1 MQNQTLRFFAL
12 RNKKILDKRCES
24 MEAQE
29 RTVMCVG
36 GGPFKGLEFS
46 RVFSLTGG
54 FFTVAGARRV
64 KNGLDKIFLIEPNT

>member
-1 MQNQTLRFFAL
+1 
-12 RNKKILDKRCES
+12 

-29 RTVMCVG
+29 RTVMCVGG

>member
-1 MQNQTLRFFAL
+1 
-12 RNKKILDKRCES
+12 

-29 RTVMCVG
+29 RTVMCVGG

-54 FFTVAGARRV
+54 FFTVEGARRV
-64 KNGLDKIFLIEPNT
+64 KTGLDKIF